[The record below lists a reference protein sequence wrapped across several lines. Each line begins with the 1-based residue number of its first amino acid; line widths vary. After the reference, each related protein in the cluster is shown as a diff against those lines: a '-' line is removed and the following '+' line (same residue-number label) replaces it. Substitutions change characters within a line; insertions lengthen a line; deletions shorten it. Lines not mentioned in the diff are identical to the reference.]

1 MVDLLFWVIDNE
13 SKKTSFIYRLGE
25 VMTTTKGIFNTIVG
39 VIMTI
44 VISILQLTFLYVTG
58 LAYGEKINGLIRVII
73 SFLTYLSLTEGGLG
87 LITIFSLYRPL
98 QNDDYETVNDIINT
112 TRKTYHHS
120 GKIYLIILVSAG
132 FILGL
137 ASANLP
143 VIGLDMGIAFWQVAL
158 IIIALGSREL
168 IFFYFSGAYQNL
180 IQADQKGYLNRL
192 IFIFSEIIMY
202 ILLMTL
208 LVIRKADGKPI
219 DMYIPFFAYF
229 VCGVLKAFVTF
240 IVVKIEYPWLQHKK
254 WTQQKRMLKQ
264 SWWVVLN
271 RLPDMIVSNIDIILI
286 TLFLSLTTTSIYTI
300 YLIIVTTMRA
310 IALILISSFR
320 EVFGYWIAKSGR
332 IRWTVYTKFELY
344 AYMIAG
350 FLFINQ
356 FIITQYLVSA
366 LSIPANVRH
375 IDSSFNSSKN
385 LFINLFLSQPW
396 FILLL
401 SLKNTIQVATE
412 PGKVIVNATVKHKET
427 IWGSYIQAIINL
439 LLGIILGWI
448 LSSFGWKYQS
458 YQYLALSLYMII
470 LSSCIGWIYRLIVIW
485 IYVWKHL
492 TYNSDL
498 RFIIQNTLVLII
510 PILTVTLFGCLY
522 FFDKYP
528 PTYDFKNYSFVLRII
543 GYSLLY
549 SAILILGLAMT
560 INFHQF
566 WSIFNF
572 KKVFSSLFSRKQK
585 QKAFINQEVQEFFK
599 DSNKSKTAFTNKTFD
614 WTATYQS
621 TNMNVDDFIEEE
633 LLRRKKEETEIKS
646 ETKDFA
652 KSRVRVGIYK
662 IRG

>member
-1 MVDLLFWVIDNE
+1 M
-13 SKKTSFIYRLGE
+13 STKKG
-25 VMTTTKGIFNTIVG
+25 VFNTIIG

-44 VISILQLTFLYVTG
+44 VISILQLTFLYIT
-58 LAYGEKINGLIRVII
+58 ANTYGAQINGLIRVII

-112 TRKTYHHS
+112 TRKNYQHS

-132 FILGL
+132 FLLGL
-137 ASANLP
+137 SSQYLP
-143 VIGLDMGIAFWQVAL
+143 SLGLKMDIAFWQIAL
-158 IIIALGSREL
+158 IIISLGSREL

-202 ILLMTL
+202 ILIITLM
-208 LVIRKADGKPI
+208 VIRKPDNEPI

-229 VCGVLKAFVTF
+229 ICGLLKVFVTYL
-240 IVVKIEYPWLQHKK
+240 VVKIEYPWLQHKK
-254 WTQQKRMLKQ
+254 WTQQRRMLKQ
-264 SWWVVLN
+264 SWWVALN
-271 RLPDMIVSNIDIILI
+271 RLPDMIISNIDIILI
-286 TLFLSLTTTSIYTI
+286 TVFLSLTTTSIYSI
-300 YLIIVTTMRA
+300 YLIIGTTMRS

-356 FIITQYLVSA
+356 FIITSYLVST
-366 LSIPANVRH
+366 LGVPI
-375 IDSSFNSSKN
+375 SSDITHSSMFKSSEG
-385 LFINLFLSQPW
+385 LFTNLFLQQPW
-396 FILLL
+396 FILLF

-427 IWGSYIQAIINL
+427 IWGSYIQAIINVS
-439 LLGIILGWI
+439 LGVILGWT
-448 LSSFGWKYQS
+448 LSSYGNHHHDYQL
-458 YQYLALSLYMII
+458 LALALYMII
-470 LSSCIGWIYRLIVIW
+470 LASCLGWIYRLISIW

-498 RFIIQNTLVLII
+498 RFIIQNTLVLIL
-510 PILTVTLFGCLY
+510 PILTTVLFGIIY
-522 FFDKYP
+522 FFKLYP
-528 PTYDFKNYSFVLRII
+528 PNIDFHDINFTLKIT

-549 SAILILGLAMT
+549 SAILILVLAMT
-560 INFHQF
+560 INFRQF

-572 KKVFSSLFSRKQK
+572 KKFFKNLFARKRKQR
-585 QKAFINQEVQEFFK
+585 QFMDQEIQEFFK
-599 DSNKSKTAFTNKTFD
+599 DTNKNKNAFTNKTFD

-621 TNMNVDDFIEEE
+621 ANINIDEFIEKE
-633 LLRRKKEETEIKS
+633 LLRKQELKNNTKKEKTKEQEETL
-646 ETKDFA
+646 
-652 KSRVRVGIYK
+652 RVGVYK

>member
-1 MVDLLFWVIDNE
+1 
-13 SKKTSFIYRLGE
+13 
-25 VMTTTKGIFNTIVG
+25 MTTKKGIFNTIVG

-58 LAYGEKINGLIRVII
+58 LAYGEKINGLIRIII

-112 TRKTYHHS
+112 TRKNYHHS
-120 GKIYLIILVSAG
+120 GRIYLIILVSAG

-137 ASANLP
+137 ASEHLP
-143 VIGLDMGIAFWQVAL
+143 RIGLDMEIPFWQVAL
-158 IIIALGSREL
+158 IIISLGSREL
-168 IFFYFSGAYQNL
+168 IFFYCSGAYQNL

-208 LVIRKADGKPI
+208 LVIRKSDGKPI
-219 DMYIPFFAYF
+219 DMYIPFFAYS
-229 VCGVLKAFVTF
+229 VCGILKSFVTF

-254 WTQQKRMLKQ
+254 WTQQRRMLKQ
-264 SWWVVLN
+264 SWWVALN
-271 RLPDMIVSNIDIILI
+271 RLPDMIISNIDIILI

-300 YLIIVTTMRA
+300 YIIIATTMRS

-366 LSIPANVRH
+366 LSITNINNA
-375 IDSSFNSSKN
+375 DGFESSKN
-385 LFINLFLSQPW
+385 LYINLFLTQPW
-396 FILLL
+396 FILLF

-439 LLGIILGWI
+439 VLGVILGLV
-448 LSSFGWKYQS
+448 LSKLGWKYQS
-458 YQYLALSLYMII
+458 YQYLSLSLYMIL
-470 LSSCIGWIYRLIVIW
+470 LSSCIGWIYRLISIW
-485 IYVWKHL
+485 VYVWKHL

-510 PILTVTLFGCLY
+510 PILAVTLFGCIY
-522 FFDKYP
+522 FFNQYP
-528 PTYDFKNYSFVLRII
+528 PTYNFSDYSFVLRVI

-549 SAILILGLAMT
+549 SSLLIFGLAMT
-560 INFHQF
+560 INFRQF

-572 KKVFSSLFSRKQK
+572 KKFFNNLFLRKRK
-585 QKAFINQEVQEFFK
+585 QKAFMSQEVQEFFK
-599 DSNKSKTAFTNKTFD
+599 DSNKPKNTFTNKTFD

-621 TNMNVDDFIEEE
+621 TNMNVDDFIEQE
-633 LLRRKKEETEIKS
+633 LLRRKKEETDIKKEVKES
-646 ETKDFA
+646 ENA
-652 KSRVRVGIYK
+652 PIRVGIYK